1 MPPAEMRRP
10 GATALHEAVKLHRAG
25 QLEAAA
31 ALYAQALAADA
42 NNPDALHLSGVVAH
56 QQGRHAEAI
65 AAITQA
71 IAVAPSVPEFYQAR
85 GVAHRAAGD
94 VAAAEADF
102 AKAAGLNP
110 KYLEAWVNLG
120 IARLQRGDP
129 QAALQAFQQAAQL
142 APNVAEVQGYL
153 GTAQLRAGA
162 IDAAVAAL
170 KRAVVLDPHFT
181 EAHYNLGIAYDRRGE
196 AKAAE
201 AAWRRSI
208 EANPFYLKPWN
219 NLGVLLH
226 KQGRTAEAR
235 AFFERALSQAGP
247 EAKDTAELWNNLANI
262 LDEQGLVESA
272 LQAYQ
277 RAVTLRPDD
286 ARFHLGFGGA
296 LLTIGKL
303 DEAFVHITR
312 ARELDPALAVAAD
325 CGLMGLL
332 YVSEDPKA
340 PLAAATAWA
349 NGLVLPP
356 ALGHA
361 NSRDPDRR
369 LRIGYVS
376 PDFFHH
382 PVANFI
388 APVLASHDRGSVEVF
403 CYAEVKAPDR
413 VTERLRGLVESA
425 DHWRDTTGMSDDS
438 LASAIRAEGIDI
450 LIDLAGHTVGGRL
463 PVFARKPAP
472 VQATWLG
479 YPATTGLTQ
488 IDWRITDPIAD
499 PPGLTDDQYSE
510 RLLRLPTGF
519 NCYQPIDDMPP
530 VVPLP
535 ADTNG
540 YVTFGCFNHAAKIR
554 EKTLDVW
561 AELLKAV
568 PDSRLC
574 LKHRGFSLP
583 STVAEYRHG
592 FERRG
597 VAAARVDLIS
607 FIDDPRRHL
616 AAYDRVDVALDPFP
630 YNGTTTTCEALWMGV
645 PVIALA
651 GDAHLSRVGVS
662 LLTRVGLPE
671 LVADTPAR
679 YIEIAA
685 RLAADRER
693 LRGLRGALRA
703 RTAGSSVCDAALVTR
718 ELETALRQVWRD
730 WCRTHKN

>member
-1 MPPAEMRRP
+1 MPPAEMRRR
-10 GATALHEAVKLHRAG
+10 GAGALQEAVKLHRAG

-31 ALYAQALAADA
+31 ALYAEALAADA
-42 NNPDALHLSGVVAH
+42 KHPDALHLSGVLAH

-65 AAITQA
+65 AAITRA
-71 IAVAPSVPEFYQAR
+71 IETAPSVPEFYQAR
-85 GVAHRAAGD
+85 GVAYRAAGD
-94 VAAAEADF
+94 IPAAEADF
-102 AKAAGLNP
+102 GRAAGLNP

-120 IARLQRGDP
+120 IARLQREDP
-129 QAALQAFQQAAQL
+129 PAALQAFQQAVQL
-142 APNVAEVQGYL
+142 APNVAEVQGYF

-162 IDAAVAAL
+162 IDAAITAL
-170 KRAVVLDPHFT
+170 KRAVALDRNFT
-181 EAHYNLGIAYDRRGE
+181 EAYYNLGIAYDRRGE
-196 AKAAE
+196 VKAAE

-226 KQGRTAEAR
+226 KQGRAAEAR
-235 AFFERALSQAGP
+235 ACFERALSQAGP
-247 EAKDTAELWNNLANI
+247 DAKDTAELWNNLANV
-262 LDEQGLVESA
+262 LDEQGLVDAA

-296 LLTIGKL
+296 LLTVGKL

-312 ARELDPALAVAAD
+312 ARELDPALALAAE

-332 YVSEDPKA
+332 YVSEDAKA

-349 NGLVLPP
+349 NSLVLPP
-356 ALGHA
+356 AVGHA

-369 LRIGYVS
+369 LRVGYVS

-388 APVLASHDRGSVEVF
+388 APVLAAHDRSTVEVF
-403 CYAEVKAPDR
+403 CYAEVKAPDA
-413 VTERLRGLVESA
+413 VTERLRRLVESA
-425 DHWRDTTGMSDDS
+425 DHWRDTTGMSDES
-438 LASAIRAEGIDI
+438 LASAIRADGIDI

-463 PVFARKPAP
+463 LTFARKPAP

-488 IDWRITDPIAD
+488 IDWRITDPLAD
-499 PPGLTDDQYSE
+499 PPGLTEDQYSE
-510 RLLRLPTGF
+510 KLLRLPTGF
-519 NCYQPIDDMPP
+519 NCYQPIDDMPA
-530 VVPLP
+530 VAPLP
-535 ADTNG
+535 SDANG

-554 EKTLDVW
+554 DKTLDVW
-561 AELLKAV
+561 AELLKSV
-568 PDSRLC
+568 PDARLC

-583 STVAEYRHG
+583 STVAEYRYG

-597 VAAARVDLIS
+597 VAATRVDLIS

-616 AAYDRVDVALDPFP
+616 AAYDRVDIALDPFP

-645 PVIALA
+645 PVVALA
-651 GDAHLSRVGVS
+651 GDTHMSRVGVS
-662 LLTRVGLPE
+662 LLTRGGLPE
-671 LVADTPAR
+671 LVADRPAQ
-679 YIEIAA
+679 YVEIAA

-693 LRGLRGALRA
+693 LRGLRRDLRD
-703 RTAGSSVCDAALVTR
+703 RIAGSPVCDAALVTR
-718 ELETALRQVWRD
+718 ELETALRQVWRE
-730 WCRTHKN
+730 WCRTHAN